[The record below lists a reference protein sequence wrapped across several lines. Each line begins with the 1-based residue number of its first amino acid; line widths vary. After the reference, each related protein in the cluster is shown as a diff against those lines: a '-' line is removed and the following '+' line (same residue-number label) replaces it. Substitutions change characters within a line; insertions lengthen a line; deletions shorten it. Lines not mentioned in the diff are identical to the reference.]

1 MKLYHFLTVSFLT
14 VMLYSCSSKQDATV
28 SNSVNLGIIPAPNN
42 VLDKNKSSALKDVKI
57 ALQSQMN
64 PDFYQ
69 QLISGIQGISLVDQ
83 SKANVFL
90 TEFKDLEKEGYQL
103 TIENDKIEI
112 SAGSSTG
119 FQYGL
124 TSLIQ
129 MVQHHGFPLPQV
141 VIEDSPKFGYRG
153 MHLDVARHFFG
164 VADVKKY
171 LDYMA
176 YYKFNNFH
184 WHLTEDQG
192 WRIEIKKYP
201 KLQEIA
207 AYRKETLIGHYNDQP
222 HKFDGKRYGG
232 FYTQEEVKEIV
243 AYATARNINV
253 IPEIEMPGHAQAA
266 IAAYPELGCENKKY
280 EVATKWGV
288 FEDVFCPNEV
298 TFTFLED
305 VINEVIT
312 LFPGKY
318 IHIGGDEC
326 PKEAWKKSAFCQD
339 LIKKQN
345 LKDEH
350 GLQSYFIQRMEKYI
364 NSKGKQIIGWDE
376 ILEGGLA
383 PNATVMSWRGI
394 EGGLEAARQ
403 DHDVIMT
410 PGTHC
415 YFDHYQSESP
425 DEPVAIGGY
434 TTVEKVYHWE
444 PIPDSLAEDKR
455 KYILG
460 GQSNLWSEY
469 IKVYSGVE
477 YMVYARGMAMSEAL
491 WSRNKDYTAFL
502 PRYMKHN
509 DYWKSKGANMAFHV
523 YDLKPM
529 VDAGKGKPVNISF
542 VIPEGTEVQYSVN
555 GGASQ
560 KMDTQKPLDIIENGK
575 YAFTAGKDGR
585 NGKPLLLDFELH
597 KATSAT
603 LTLEHEAAKQ
613 YAGNGPGSIIN
624 GVKGSDEKYGG
635 TEWLG
640 FDGVDAIGV
649 IDFGKP
655 TEINNVNFR
664 FFKGEGQWIY
674 LPKSIEVFGSEDGK
688 TFTSLKRITEIATS
702 SKIASINI
710 DFKNNQTRYLKFIA
724 TNYGMIPEGSQG
736 AGHKA
741 WLFVDEVVVK

>member
-1 MKLYHFLTVSFLT
+1 MKLYHFLTLSFLT

-129 MVQHHGFPLPQV
+129 MVQHHGFPLPQL

-403 DHDVIMT
+403 NHDVIMT

-649 IDFGKP
+649 LDFGKS

-710 DFKNNQTRYLKFIA
+710 DFNNNQTRYLKFIA

>member
-1 MKLYHFLTVSFLT
+1 MTWLAMTVI
-14 VMLYSCSSKQDATV
+14 VSCTEKPKRLSEKNQGL
-28 SNSVNLGIIPAPNN
+28 NIIPAPNN
-42 VLDKNKSSALKDVKI
+42 VQSSGTPSDISQLKIFLAVDMKSEYFTQLFGDNKNVSWVTQKE
-57 ALQSQMN
+57 
-64 PDFYQ
+64 
-69 QLISGIQGISLVDQ
+69 
-83 SKANVFL
+83 ANVQYRSFP
-90 TEFKDLEKEGYQL
+90 ELEKEGYRL
-103 TIENDKIEI
+103 EIKKDSIII
-112 SAGSSTG
+112 SASGKTG
-119 FQYGL
+119 MQYGMV
-124 TSLIQ
+124 SLAQILA
-129 MVQHHGFPLPQV
+129 HHGFPLPQV

-153 MHLDVARHFFG
+153 MHLDVGRHFFSVG
-164 VADVKKY
+164 EVKKY

-201 KLQEIA
+201 KLQEVA
-207 AYRKETLIGHYNDQP
+207 AFRKETLIGHYNDEPQ
-222 HKFDGKRYGG
+222 KYDGKRYGG
-232 FYTQEEVKEIV
+232 FYTQEEVKDIV

-266 IAAYPELGCENKKY
+266 LAAYPELGCENKKY

-298 TFTFLED
+298 TFKFLED
-305 VINEVIT
+305 VIDEVIT

-326 PKEAWKKSAFCQD
+326 PKEAWKRSAFCQQ
-339 LIKKQN
+339 LIKKEN

-350 GLQSYFIQRMEKYI
+350 GLQSYFIQRVEKYI

-394 EGGLEAARQ
+394 EGGIAAARQ
-403 DHDVIMT
+403 NHDVIMT

-425 DEPVAIGGY
+425 DEPLAIGGY
-434 TTVEKVYHWE
+434 TTVDKVYSWE

-469 IKVYSGVE
+469 IKEYSGVE

-491 WSRNKDYTAFL
+491 WSRKKDYAAFL
-502 PRYMKHN
+502 PRYISHN
-509 DYWKSKGANMAFHV
+509 DYWKAKGANMAFHL
-523 YDLKPM
+523 YDLKP
-529 VDAGKGKPVNISF
+529 VVKAGEGKPVTISF
-542 VIPEGTEVQYSVN
+542 VLPEGAEIQYSADK
-555 GGASQ
+555 GQ
-560 KMDTQKPLDIIENGK
+560 TKKMDLTNPLVLAQSGN
-575 YAFTAGKDGR
+575 YNFVAGKNGR
-585 NGKPLLLDFELH
+585 MGKPFNLLFEQHLGTT
-597 KATSAT
+597 ATI
-603 LTLEHEAAKQ
+603 TLENEAAKQ
-613 YAGNGPGSIIN
+613 YSGNGPGSIIN
-624 GVKGSDEKYGG
+624 GIKGSDEKYGG

-640 FDGVDAIGV
+640 FDGLDAGGV
-649 IDFGKP
+649 LDFGKSS
-655 TEINNVNFR
+655 ELNSISFR

-674 LPKSIEVFGSEDGK
+674 LPKSVEVFTSEDGK
-688 TFTSLKRITEIATS
+688 TFTSLKKVNDIKTD
-702 SKIASINI
+702 SKIAGINLDI
-710 DFKNNQTRYLKFIA
+710 KGAKARYLKFVA
-724 TNYGMIPEGSQG
+724 SNYGMIPEGSQG

-741 WLFVDEVVVK
+741 WLFVDEVVVN

>member
-460 GQSNLWSEY
+460 GQSNLWS
-469 IKVYSGVE
+469 
-477 YMVYARGMAMSEAL
+477 
-491 WSRNKDYTAFL
+491 
-502 PRYMKHN
+502 
-509 DYWKSKGANMAFHV
+509 
-523 YDLKPM
+523 
-529 VDAGKGKPVNISF
+529 
-542 VIPEGTEVQYSVN
+542 
-555 GGASQ
+555 
-560 KMDTQKPLDIIENGK
+560 
-575 YAFTAGKDGR
+575 
-585 NGKPLLLDFELH
+585 
-597 KATSAT
+597 
-603 LTLEHEAAKQ
+603 
-613 YAGNGPGSIIN
+613 
-624 GVKGSDEKYGG
+624 
-635 TEWLG
+635 
-640 FDGVDAIGV
+640 
-649 IDFGKP
+649 
-655 TEINNVNFR
+655 
-664 FFKGEGQWIY
+664 
-674 LPKSIEVFGSEDGK
+674 
-688 TFTSLKRITEIATS
+688 
-702 SKIASINI
+702 
-710 DFKNNQTRYLKFIA
+710 
-724 TNYGMIPEGSQG
+724 
-736 AGHKA
+736 
-741 WLFVDEVVVK
+741 

>member
-1 MKLYHFLTVSFLT
+1 MSYIYSLFSFLMPVT
-14 VMLYSCSSKQDATV
+14 FFVC
-28 SNSVNLGIIPAPNN
+28 SNSSIHNIEQINLGIIPAPNN
-42 VLDKNKSSALKDVKI
+42 VFDKNKFSELRDVRI
-57 ALQSQMN
+57 ALQSHMD

-69 QLISGIQGISLVDQ
+69 QLISDVRGISIVDQ
-83 SKANVFL
+83 SKSNVFF
-90 TEFKDLEKEGYQL
+90 TDFTDLEKEGYQL
-103 TIENDKIEI
+103 TIQNDKIEI
-112 SAGSSTG
+112 SASSAIG

-129 MVQHHGFPLPQV
+129 IVRHHGFRLPQV

-153 MHLDVARHFFG
+153 MHLDVSRHFFG

-184 WHLTEDQG
+184 WHLTDDQG

-207 AYRKETLIGHYNDQP
+207 AFRKETLIGHYNDQP
-222 HKFDGKRYGG
+222 HKFDGKQYGG
-232 FYTQEEVKEIV
+232 FYTQDEVKEIV

-266 IAAYPELGCENKKY
+266 IAAYPELGCENKNY

-288 FEDVFCPNEV
+288 FEDVFCPNES
-298 TFTFLED
+298 TFKFLED
-305 VINEVIT
+305 VIDEVIS

-326 PKEAWKKSAFCQD
+326 PKDAWKKSAFCQEF
-339 LIKKQN
+339 IKKKN

-364 NSKGKQIIGWDE
+364 NSKDKQIIGWDE

-383 PNATVMSWRGI
+383 PNATVMSWRGV
-394 EGGLEAARQ
+394 EGGLDAARQ

-410 PGTHC
+410 PGSHC

-425 DEPVAIGGY
+425 DEPIAIGGF
-434 TTVEKVYHWE
+434 TTMEKVFHWE
-444 PIPDSLAEDKR
+444 PIPDALEVDKR

-469 IKVYSGVE
+469 IKEYSGVE
-477 YMVYARGMAMSEAL
+477 YMVYARGLAMSEAL
-491 WSRNKDYTAFL
+491 WSRNKDYTVFL
-502 PRYMKHN
+502 QRYLNHN
-509 DYWKSKGANMAFHV
+509 DYWKSKGANIAFHV
-523 YDLKPM
+523 YDLKPSIK
-529 VDAGKGKPVNISF
+529 AGEGKPINISF
-542 VIPEGTEVQYSVN
+542 TIPADTEVQYSINN
-555 GGASQ
+555 GATQ
-560 KMDTQKPLDIIENGK
+560 IMDTKNPLEITQNGK
-575 YAFTAGKDGR
+575 YAFAAGKDNR
-585 NGKPLLLDFELH
+585 NGKPLMLEFVLH
-597 KATSAT
+597 KAASAAIS
-603 LTLEHEAAKQ
+603 LENEPAKQ
-613 YAGNGPGSIIN
+613 YSGNGPGSIIN
-624 GVKGSDEKYGG
+624 GVTGSDEKYGG

-640 FDGVDAIGV
+640 FDGVDAIGML
-649 IDFGKP
+649 DFGKP
-655 TEINNVNFR
+655 IEINAVNFR

-674 LPKSIEVFGSEDGK
+674 LPKSVELFSSEDGI
-688 TFTSLKRITEIATS
+688 TFTTLKKVDSIKTDT
-702 SKIASINI
+702 KIASIDINI
-710 DFKNNQTRYLKFIA
+710 QNSKTRFLKFIA
-724 TNYGMIPEGSQG
+724 TNFGKIPEGSQG

-741 WLFVDEVVVK
+741 WLFVDEVTVK

>member
-1 MKLYHFLTVSFLT
+1 
-14 VMLYSCSSKQDATV
+14 LYSCSSKQDANV
-28 SNSVNLGIIPAPNN
+28 SYTINLGIIPAPNN
-42 VLDKNKSSALKDVKI
+42 VLDKNKTSALKDVKI

-69 QLISGIQGISLVDQ
+69 QLISDIQGISLVDQ
-83 SKANVFL
+83 SKANVIL
-90 TEFKDLEKEGYQL
+90 TEFKNLEKEGYQL

-141 VIEDSPKFGYRG
+141 VIEDSPKFRYRG

-201 KLQEIA
+201 NLQEIA

-305 VINEVIT
+305 VMDEVIT

-326 PKEAWKKSAFCQD
+326 PKEAWKKSAFCQN

-469 IKVYSGVE
+469 IKAYSGVE

-491 WSRNKDYTAFL
+491 WSSNKDYTAFL

-529 VDAGKGKPVNISF
+529 VDAGKGQPVSISF
-542 VIPEGTEVQYSVN
+542 MIPEGTEVQYSVN

-560 KMDTQKPLDIIENGK
+560 KMDTQKPLDITENGN

-585 NGKPLLLDFELH
+585 NGKPLLLHFDLH

-603 LTLEHEAAKQ
+603 LTLEHDAAKQ

-624 GVKGSDEKYGG
+624 GIKGSDEKYGG

-640 FDGVDAIGV
+640 FDGVDAIG
-649 IDFGKP
+649 ILDFGKP

-688 TFTSLKRITEIATS
+688 TFTTLKKISEITTS
-702 SKIASINI
+702 TKIASINI
-710 DFKNNQTRYLKFIA
+710 DIKNNQTRYLKFIA
-724 TNYGMIPEGSQG
+724 TNYGTIPEGSQG

-741 WLFVDEVVVK
+741 WLFVNEVVVK